1 HEKLAQE
8 VQDIIEDPSKIKLN
22 VARDLVES
30 CYFPIVQSGGH
41 YQLKASAQ
49 SDERNLSY
57 DVILCSMG
65 ARYKSYCANVSRS
78 FFINPPKK
86 V

>member
-1 HEKLAQE
+1 MHLVKRRRLFAQTTTHEKLAQE

-41 YQLKASAQ
+41 YQLKVRLRLVHATRACVEGGNR
-49 SDERNLSY
+49 DR
-57 DVILCSMG
+57 VWW
-65 ARYKSYCANVSRS
+65 
-78 FFINPPKK
+78 
-86 V
+86 